1 MRNKK
6 VKDIPCCNCDKEKQ
20 CSAKVNR
27 TPQLGEILDYMYES
41 NKKSTECI
49 MYQVL
54 SIEDG
59 SKKIYDEE

>member
-1 MRNKK
+1 MKNRK
-6 VKDIPCCNCDKEKQ
+6 VKDIPCCNCSREKQ
-20 CSAKVNR
+20 CLAKVSR
-27 TPQLGEILDYMYES
+27 TPQLSEILDYMYES

-59 SKKIYDEE
+59 TKKIYDEE